1 MASDY
6 RLISPSTGHVLY
18 LVNSSGTPT
27 AGGSPFAAATTPFGI
42 VSDWAPTAA
51 PPVAQYAGGP
61 PLTNGGSLAYLSN
74 DNVEEALTLTYQGG
88 SGDDARRAVQLVR
101 QQITTLFAGPCLLYA
116 RPSGASEPTYFE
128 LLTADVQEIGWPDT
142 KTSPGEGATS
152 LHLTLSIVRRPYGGA
167 AALDSLLSASSFTNN
182 ASATALTPIRGDLA
196 YEGQPL
202 NIMIAKPT
210 SQAAAQVYL
219 ATVYSVT
226 QKTVSSTLTAQTS
239 TTGVTFTASSS
250 IDLSALRTRAGLK
263 LRCTARLA
271 TLTNPSKAQVRAVVQ
286 TTAGNT
292 LWTGPW
298 VTLSTNTTAQLVDC
312 LGSGLDSLR
321 VPISNTSSVLVQ
333 IGLRSID
340 GTAITATL
348 DYVEAILYYDWCV
361 VEAASGLGSSQRY
374 QLLGAQNLSGG
385 GWLPLTPPAALVTDG
400 SDTPVKA
407 AVIKGQLVR
416 AFSGCSLYVAW
427 KESDGGHTKTDTAAV
442 SVSHCAL
449 YRSLRGVG

>member
-6 RLISPSTGHVLY
+6 RLISPSTSKTIY
-18 LVNSSGTPT
+18 LVNSSGSAL

-42 VSDWAPTAA
+42 VTDWTATAA
-51 PPVAQYAGGP
+51 APVAQYTGGP
-61 PLTNGGSLAYLSN
+61 PLANGGALAYIGN
-74 DNVEEALTLTYQGG
+74 DNVEESITLTYLG
-88 SGDDARRAVQLVR
+88 SASDDARRAVQLVR
-101 QQITTLFAGPCLLYA
+101 QQVATLFAGPCLLYA
-116 RPSGASEPTYFE
+116 RPSGAAEPTYFE
-128 LLTADVQEIGWPDT
+128 LLAADVQETAWPDT
-142 KTSPGEGATS
+142 KTSPAEGATS
-152 LHLTLSIVRRPYGGA
+152 IFVTLSVVRRPYGGA
-167 AALDSLLSASSFTNN
+167 QALDTLLSSSSFTN
-182 ASATALTPIRGDLA
+182 AAAQTALTPIRGDLA

-202 NIMIAKPT
+202 NITIAKPT
-210 SQAAAQVYL
+210 SQTAAQVYL
-219 ATVYSVT
+219 ATVYSTT
-226 QKTVSSTLTAQTS
+226 QKTVTSTLTAQTS

-263 LRCTARLA
+263 LRCTARLT

-298 VTLSTNTTAQLVDC
+298 VTLSTNTTAQLADC
-312 LGSGLDSLR
+312 LGTGLDALR
-321 VPISNTSSVLVQ
+321 VPLTNTSSVLVQ

-348 DYVEAILYYDWCV
+348 DYLEAILYYDWCV
-361 VEAASGLGSSQRY
+361 VEAASGLGASQRY
-374 QLLGAQNLSGG
+374 QLLSAQNLSGG
-385 GWLPLTPPAALVTDG
+385 GWLPLSPPAALVTDG

-407 AVIKGQLVR
+407 AVVKGQLVR

-442 SVSHCAL
+442 SVSHAPL